1 MTASLLQID
10 GSSAPI
16 DWTISVDA
24 DGQREYA
31 VTWQVQ
37 TTNAADGPDI
47 ALTCPGL
54 PVPGSHFSVGNS
66 YDPWAFYQ
74 RKGSA
79 RLHDRMKSAKLW
91 DVTINYST
99 RPARRC
105 MDSSVQ
111 DPLLEP
117 ARVSGGFNK
126 FTRRAVKDTSGNAL
140 VTTGNEPILSGV
152 EIDDNRPTVRLEMN
166 VAWVNL
172 SFVSTYVDT
181 VNNATWWSCAA
192 RTIKCSEFNWERVL
206 YGTCRFY
213 YRVQFTFELKRDTWD
228 FVLANYGRYKKVT
241 GSSPARYVE
250 NKDEY
255 ENVKETW
262 LDINGAPTITPTW
275 FDQTSGAL
283 ATKRVYQEKNF
294 AAVGWPA
301 VIL

>member
-1 MTASLLQID
+1 MTASLLSID
-10 GSSAPI
+10 GVVRPI
-16 DWTISVDA
+16 DWTLNIDGE
-24 DGQREYA
+24 GQREYS

-37 TTNAADGPDI
+37 TTSADDGPDI

-54 PVPGSHFSVGNS
+54 PVPGSHFAVSNS
-66 YDPWAFYQ
+66 TDPWAFYQ

-140 VTTGNEPILSGV
+140 VTTANEPFTSGI

-172 SFVSTYVDT
+172 TFVSSYVDT

-228 FVLANYGRYKKVT
+228 LMLANFGNYSRSAAGAEPTQHRDGKT
-241 GSSPARYVE
+241 
-250 NKDEY
+250 KDFKPTY
-255 ENVKETW
+255 
-262 LDINGAPTITPTW
+262 LDVNGIATETPTF
-275 FDQTSGAL
+275 FDQTSGTL
-283 ATKRVYQEKNF
+283 ATKRVYPEKNF

>member
-1 MTASLLQID
+1 MTASLLSID
-10 GSSAPI
+10 GVVRPI
-16 DWTISVDA
+16 DWTLNIDGE
-24 DGQREYA
+24 GQREYS

-37 TTNAADGPDI
+37 TTSADDGPDI

-54 PVPGSHFSVGNS
+54 PVPGSHFAVSNS
-66 YDPWAFYQ
+66 TDPWAFYQ

-172 SFVSTYVDT
+172 TFVSSYVDT

-228 FVLANYGRYKKVT
+228 YTLANYGRYAW
-241 GSSPARYVE
+241 SNSPTTPKQYDLNRSVATKE
-250 NKDEY
+250 IM
-255 ENVKETW
+255 ETW
-262 LDINGAPTITPTW
+262 LDSSGLPTITETY
-275 FDQTSGAL
+275 L
-283 ATKRVYQEKNF
+283 TKKLYTEKNF

-301 VIL
+301 VLM